1 TPSFTPLKGTKSEL
15 LYDSSV
21 LLMNTGYG
29 YEDFGGTG
37 YQYSPFNGMFGGVSI
52 KLRNGTI
59 LDFDPNS
66 GELVS
71 ATRLRT

>member
-1 TPSFTPLKGTKSEL
+1 
-15 LYDSSV
+15 
-21 LLMNTGYG
+21 MNTGYG